1 MERLKTWWDAQTR
14 DRQVIMGGLGI
25 LLVGLLGWF
34 LLRPAT
40 PAPLPPATPPVNRA
54 AQSSVTHSAG
64 TTASQSSATE
74 VVVDVQGAVQR
85 PGLYRFKSGMRVAD
99 AVREAGGLAERADR
113 QKINLATRLVD
124 QQQLYLPKKGEKA
137 PATNGSA
144 PGPAGGSTPTSASSA
159 GPDAPLNLNQA
170 TVTDLQKLSGIG
182 AKKAQKIVDYR
193 TEHGDF
199 KTVNDLTQV
208 AGFGEKTVAR
218 LQAQLTT

>member
-74 VVVDVQGAVQR
+74 GPYNGRACTGLSRECGLRMPFGKRGAWLNVPTGRRLISRPDWWTNSNFTCRKKARKPPQR
-85 PGLYRFKSGMRVAD
+85 TGQHQDR
-99 AVREAGGLAERADR
+99 REAVLRHLPR
-113 QKINLATRLVD
+113 QPGRTR
-124 QQQLYLPKKGEKA
+124 
-137 PATNGSA
+137 
-144 PGPAGGSTPTSASSA
+144 
-159 GPDAPLNLNQA
+159 PL
-170 TVTDLQKLSGIG
+170 I
-182 AKKAQKIVDYR
+182 
-193 TEHGDF
+193 
-199 KTVNDLTQV
+199 
-208 AGFGEKTVAR
+208 
-218 LQAQLTT
+218 

>member
-54 AQSSVTHSAG
+54 AQSSVTHPAG

-99 AVREAGGLAERADR
+99 AVREAGGLTDRADR

-137 PATNGSA
+137 PATGSA
-144 PGPAGGSTPTSASSA
+144 LGPAAGSTTTSASSA
-159 GPDAPLNLNQA
+159 GTDAPINLNQA